1 VAFAS
6 GASKVAICL
15 TLAASACAPADAHD
29 EGDAGIRLSASL
41 TGDDV
46 TLTWKGHGGDV
57 AQGVVVEF
65 ATEPAGRYTVLG
77 FVPEAVTGYEHPDL
91 MPATTFYYRVRPV
104 EGPTSDVAT
113 AVAATD
119 RVEGE
124 DWLVPRS
131 VPDDRARP
139 VAGGAPANLVVES
152 VGPDA
157 RRLTWTDNASDEE
170 GYLVEHQVGGRF
182 EVAFVVDANV
192 NYVGLIGETSDTY
205 RVRAYRYGEMSNVVS
220 ERTP

>member
-6 GASKVAICL
+6 GASRAALCL
-15 TLAASACAPADAHD
+15 ALAAVACAPADAND
-29 EGDAGIRLSASL
+29 ESDAGIRLSASL

-57 AQGVVVEF
+57 VVEF
-65 ATEPAGRYTVLG
+65 ATEPDGQYTILG
-77 FVPEAVTGYEHPDL
+77 FVPEAVARYEHPDL
-91 MPATTFYYRVRPV
+91 MPATTFYYRVRPI

-113 AVAATD
+113 AVPATD

-131 VPDDRARP
+131 VPDERAAP
-139 VAGGAPANLVVES
+139 TPSGAPANLLVES

-157 RRLTWTDNASDEE
+157 LRLTWTDNASDEE
-170 GYLVEHQVGGRF
+170 GYLVEHQVDGTF

-192 NYVGLIGETSDTY
+192 NYVGLIDERADTY
-205 RVRAYRYGEMSNVVS
+205 RVRAYRFGEMSNVVS

>member
-1 VAFAS
+1 
-6 GASKVAICL
+6 
-15 TLAASACAPADAHD
+15 
-29 EGDAGIRLSASL
+29 LSASL

-57 AQGVVVEF
+57 TVEF
-65 ATEPAGRYTVLG
+65 ATEPGGPYTILG
-77 FVPEAVTGYEHPDL
+77 FVPEAVARYEHPDL

-113 AVAATD
+113 AVPATD

-131 VPDDRARP
+131 VPDERAAP
-139 VAGGAPANLVVES
+139 KPAGAPANLLVES

-170 GYLVEHQVGGRF
+170 GYLIERQVDGTF

-192 NYVGLIGETSDTY
+192 NHVGLIGESADTY
-205 RVRAYRYGEMSNVVS
+205 RVRAHRFGETSNVVS